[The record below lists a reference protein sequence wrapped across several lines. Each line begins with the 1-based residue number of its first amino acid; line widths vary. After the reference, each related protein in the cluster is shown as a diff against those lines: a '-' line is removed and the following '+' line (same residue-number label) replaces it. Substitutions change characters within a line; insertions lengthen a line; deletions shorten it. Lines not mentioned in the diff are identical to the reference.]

1 MRLFLLGKQ
10 VLYNRYRY
18 FISFTM
24 ILLVVC
30 LFGFVSQKQY
40 IRLMM
45 SILLVGHA
53 FFYPLVGCKQQY
65 DKLCVDH
72 LSSFPFKR
80 CEVLGVYMILGYLFG
95 LLAIAITAALGDYVF
110 PVFIVYTFY
119 YSFCMLCYTV
129 CGHALFYGITCILFG
144 TIGIIGWFIADE
156 LLSAYVTHFS
166 SIYPSDDLQVVL
178 FPLMLLWRNPNAWV
192 YRVLIITIFIFMLLT
207 IILNAKK
214 QHERIGDAVAFKF
227 VGDFIAVIATTYI
240 SAILLVLFSRKEF
253 SLAWL
258 IQYMIT
264 FVVAGFM
271 VTLAYKRKMLL
282 TLTMKLGLIS
292 ACVGIGIG
300 YLSVQAL
307 NHYIPTDYK
316 AVSLRLI
323 NDNTI
328 MAERGDGQ
336 MDTISK
342 IQTLVTNENEHSG
355 KYSYIYFD
363 HNYEQFTL
371 STYYEINQHSW
382 EEMITLLSQNDDT
395 YKQLMNEEYDFIQ
408 LISDNK
414 VTNIEY
420 NSVFYPLNSNELKS
434 LANIVSKAITD
445 VRYTKELSEI
455 KELSNDSVAFYN
467 DVQEEYHI
475 FTSPLIVEASMEL
488 LQSKGIIVE

>member
-1 MRLFLLGKQ
+1 
-10 VLYNRYRY
+10 
-18 FISFTM
+18 
-24 ILLVVC
+24 
-30 LFGFVSQKQY
+30 
-40 IRLMM
+40 
-45 SILLVGHA
+45 
-53 FFYPLVGCKQQY
+53 
-65 DKLCVDH
+65 
-72 LSSFPFKR
+72 
-80 CEVLGVYMILGYLFG
+80 
-95 LLAIAITAALGDYVF
+95 
-110 PVFIVYTFY
+110 
-119 YSFCMLCYTV
+119 
-129 CGHALFYGITCILFG
+129 
-144 TIGIIGWFIADE
+144 
-156 LLSAYVTHFS
+156 
-166 SIYPSDDLQVVL
+166 
-178 FPLMLLWRNPNAWV
+178 
-192 YRVLIITIFIFMLLT
+192 MLLT